1 LIVAILPPVAGGFVA
16 GMLAISDAY
25 GLAATSLLPATA
37 LALFAAV
44 AIEVGGRR
52 LLADNPLRVAVL
64 GSPTFAAGL
73 SREIEADSAQ
83 AVEVVG
89 WLNPT
94 AAAPVAGSPEAEGQ
108 ADGSQIGTLDSIR
121 AAITEHEID
130 LIVRGPG
137 LGGSRRSRR
146 TYDAIAE
153 GCVDLPVRMI
163 DGNQFYEQLF
173 GHVPLGT
180 IGSDWFLYIMH
191 PSFQGTPPA
200 TKRVF
205 DLVGAGL
212 ASLFALPL
220 IGLAALA
227 IKLEDRGP
235 VFYRQRRVGE
245 GGREYEILKL
255 RSMTAD
261 AEAGGAQWS
270 SAGDTRITR
279 VGRVLRRTHIDELPQ
294 LINVLRGE
302 MTLVGPRPE
311 RPEMIAELER
321 LFPHYKRRLLVKPG
335 VTGWAQV
342 RCGYGGSDIGSAW
355 KLCHDLYYLKRRSV
369 LFDLLI
375 MLETLSTVAVPEP
388 INRPDERFIV
398 AARAGDE
405 LAPPV
410 ESLEPT

>member
-1 LIVAILPPVAGGFVA
+1 
-16 GMLAISDAY
+16 
-25 GLAATSLLPATA
+25 
-37 LALFAAV
+37 
-44 AIEVGGRR
+44 
-52 LLADNPLRVAVL
+52 
-64 GSPTFAAGL
+64 
-73 SREIEADSAQ
+73 
-83 AVEVVG
+83 
-89 WLNPT
+89 
-94 AAAPVAGSPEAEGQ
+94 
-108 ADGSQIGTLDSIR
+108 
-121 AAITEHEID
+121 
-130 LIVRGPG
+130 
-137 LGGSRRSRR
+137 
-146 TYDAIAE
+146 
-153 GCVDLPVRMI
+153 MI

-342 RCGYGGSDIGSAW
+342 RCGYAGSEVGTAW
-355 KLCHDLYYLKRRSV
+355 KLCHDLFYLKHRSV
-369 LFDLLI
+369 LADCLI
-375 MLETLSTVAVPEP
+375 VIETLAIAAKDAHRPMRAPQAEFLFGTDGVERTVSDRPKQAGP
-388 INRPDERFIV
+388 ITRPDQPELIPEISLTGAPAPTLAREG
-398 AARAGDE
+398 AA
-405 LAPPV
+405 
-410 ESLEPT
+410 